1 MKNRIYLLL
10 LILSWI
16 LTACGDEAQKNI
28 TKAPPIAL
36 PQGEVDRTKRV
47 DNTPEKIKA
56 IEAVKINKPLPIP
69 SYNFTFIDLNEQS
82 SIIEVKNNI
91 YSFPNI
97 QQPVILLNFFSTWCP
112 PCRGQIPHLSNLQ
125 AKYTDKIFIIGILMY
140 DTLSKEALKRFLS
153 SEKTNYF
160 IASKQ
165 RENQR
170 FSDFIAPKLQ
180 LKPDFNLPLMV
191 MFINGKY
198 YTHYEGSVPEEMIE
212 SDIKQALKKI
222 EG

>member
-1 MKNRIYLLL
+1 MYLFL
-10 LILSWI
+10 LILAWI
-16 LTACGDEAQKNI
+16 LTACSDEAHKSTI
-28 TKAPPIAL
+28 KAPPIVL
-36 PQGEVDRTKRV
+36 PQGAVERTKIIIK
-47 DNTPEKIKA
+47 EKPTEIKE
-56 IEAVKINKPLPIP
+56 IIVSKPLPIP

-82 SIIEVKNNI
+82 SIIEVKDNI

-125 AKYTDKIFIIGILMY
+125 AKYTDKVFIIGILMY

-153 SEKTNYF
+153 SQKTNYF